1 MIVEWG
7 LFHLRNGRI
16 KNIRG
21 GGNFITGNFTV
32 LKLGR
37 FRDLRYAAILLL
49 FELRVISMSGG
60 RFYVP

>member
-1 MIVEWG
+1 MCD
-7 LFHLRNGRI
+7 
-16 KNIRG
+16 
-21 GGNFITGNFTV
+21 
-32 LKLGR
+32 LKILEVGQFYYGQFYSLKVGR